1 MHEGHLVTRIQTSKG
16 VSITAAGGIMTQ
28 APARTPAPLTL
39 VEFVRDNSVR
49 LTRFA
54 YLVTGD
60 RVGAEDLV
68 QDVFMSM
75 HKRFGRVLQVE
86 NPYAYAQRAIV
97 NAHISWLRRR
107 RPRELLIDEVPE
119 HPVAARAEAE
129 TDDQVW
135 DAVSGLARKQR
146 IVLVLRYYEGFSD
159 KEIAAMLGCRE
170 STIRSLA
177 TRAFAQLRPL
187 LRAAHATTEITA

>member
-1 MHEGHLVTRIQTSKG
+1 
-16 VSITAAGGIMTQ
+16 
-28 APARTPAPLTL
+28 
-39 VEFVRDNSVR
+39 VRNNSLG

-60 RVGAEDLV
+60 RVGAEDVV

-75 HKRFGRVLQVE
+75 HRRFGSILELE
-86 NPYAYAQRAIV
+86 NPHGYAQRSII

-119 HPVAARAEAE
+119 QPVAARADSE
-129 TDDQVW
+129 TNDEVW

-159 KEIAAMLGCRE
+159 REIAAMLGCRE
-170 STIRSLA
+170 GTIRSLA
-177 TRAFAQLRPL
+177 ARAFAQLRPL
-187 LRAAHATTEITA
+187 LHTAPATTEITS